1 MKMITTIMKTLLLL
15 CLILSIRTANAQQFV
30 HPGIPFTRSDLDL
43 LKQNITREPWLTAY
57 NSFKSDARSQ
67 LSYGMQGPFTTVS
80 RAPDIN
86 RNQWISDMT
95 AVHNLAFMWIF
106 TGDTAYAKKAT
117 GILDAWAVTQTTWTG
132 DESFLDLGDQ
142 ANMFVTGADILK
154 STYPGWTAANTANVN
169 RYFGTVIWPQL
180 DVPNPVRGL
189 NQGAI
194 QLKAAVSIAAFLD
207 DPVKWNQAIQSF
219 RADAGGGLAN
229 SLPNGQV
236 GDAGRDEGHW
246 RGQGE
251 ALAWSAE
258 VAWKQ
263 GTDVFAD
270 LDNRLLAI
278 SELYT
283 HFHTDTTG
291 FRFIPFGGTYGFFTG
306 WGSNGTAKQRFRM
319 YNIIEGAYIL
329 RKGIPAPYTIA
340 MRDLL
345 GEDAATFLYRKSADS
360 STAVALSPVQHPAT
374 AAVTHLTN
382 ADVGATGLAGSAVY
396 SNGSWTVKGAGADIP
411 VPVLQS
417 KDAFNFAFQKLSGN
431 IAIVARIT
439 AMDNTDAAAKAGIMF
454 RESLSDDARFTG
466 LFMQPNNRIASTWR
480 GAAAWSKTNISW
492 NNPPGGYLD
501 HYVAGRPYW
510 LKLEK
515 TGSRITAY
523 HSFDSISWTCLSAVE
538 IPMAEPVYVGIC
550 VSSHNTSALN
560 TAVFDGVAI
569 TNLSPAGA
577 PVINS
582 ATADTAVLGA
592 AFSYAITAS
601 PAATTFSAAGLP
613 AGLAVDSATGIISG
627 TPDTTGTFPVTL
639 NAQNSSGTGSAVLM
653 LKVVSNMPPAP
664 PASPALSKETDST
677 IRISWTASA
686 GATSYAVKRSL
697 TAGGP
702 YTTIVSGVNGTYYI
716 DATVYPGHNYY
727 VVTAYAGS
735 LESAASAEVTLQL
748 PPTIPSAPAIE
759 NANGLVSLSWPAAE
773 GADNYNVKRSGVRG
787 GPYTTIAS
795 HLTARQYTD
804 SAVTNGSYYYYV
816 ITSFAA
822 PLESANSPEVL
833 GVPSA
838 VSLSWSTA
846 AATGNWSNSA
856 NWVGQTAPVSPA
868 LLSFNTSTTDTLNND
883 INSLEIARIQFNT
896 EADAFTVNGNAM
908 LLGNDIINN
917 ATNAQVINLPIQINR
932 TVAINATAGDISL
945 SGPIT
950 GNGGIV
956 KNGRATLNIAGANTF
971 TGGLTLNGTNA
982 GGWPPNTATALTG
995 VGTGAIGAPLS
1006 GPAGTGPIIMN
1017 GGALMNNNTA
1027 VLFNDI
1033 LIKDSVK
1040 SYLYSN
1046 GGGLTFAGRMLGNG
1060 VIEHDGASTGGLQLN
1075 GDNREFTG
1083 TFISV
1088 NRSSNHRIRFN
1099 VATAGSAKARWIFNN
1114 GFTDGQGFTFTD
1126 TIRFGA
1132 MSGGGQL
1139 RRDNGAPVISIGALN
1154 INTTFN
1160 GIITGA
1166 LTIIKEGTGILRFTG
1181 ANNYSGNTT
1190 VTDGTLLIDSTGQI
1204 TSTTSVIAGTIGG
1217 IGKCT
1222 GAVTV
1227 GTGAGTG
1234 AVLAPGSQGI
1244 GRFTTGPLTLRHDAA
1259 YLAELNTANG
1269 DGDQVSVS
1277 GIVLNNPRLA
1287 ITGIG
1292 AATIPAGTSYTLVD
1306 NTGTAA
1312 VTGIFDSLP
1321 EMSLV
1326 TVNGLNFRITYRG
1339 GTGNDILL
1347 LDDRTLPAVI
1357 NSPDSAS
1364 VIIGKPF
1371 SYTITAIKSPG
1382 VFHATGLPAGLR
1394 IDTATGVI
1402 SGATTTA
1409 GVFAVQLSATG
1420 ATGTG
1425 TTTLTLTV
1433 YNNIVSGLI
1442 VASGDRK
1449 NIVEWNAIPDLRY
1462 LVKRAIEPGASFTT
1476 LDTVAITRYLD
1487 TAVTNGSTYYY
1498 TISAVDGGQVNPASN
1513 PVTATPNVGQH
1524 GYWKFDEQS
1533 DTRSRDFW
1541 GANHANLAP
1550 AAQRDTGYAST
1561 ALKLDGSANAYASL
1575 PAGVLST
1582 LNDFTITTWVKMDA
1596 LVNWMRI
1603 FDFGNGTNN
1612 YLFFTPQVSV
1622 TSGKSTVRYAIKNG
1636 GGEQQVSYNYTFP
1649 LNTWTHFAIT
1659 QSGNTCRLYING
1671 TLVATNTGVTIKPAA
1686 LGSTTQNY
1694 LGKSQ
1699 FTADPNLK
1707 GKIDEFRI
1715 YNRALTAA
1723 EIAGAMKALQE
1734 ITFAAL
1740 PGKRIGDADFSIT
1753 ATASS
1758 GLPVSF
1764 SSGNETVVKVT
1775 NGVVSILQ
1783 PGRDSIIA
1791 TQAGDSIYAPAT
1803 AKQVLQV
1810 LPFNL
1815 QVQHMDGDSQT
1826 TGTTIK
1832 PYLKLMNPD
1841 TIPVAYKELTAR
1853 YWFTAENFAGINTWI
1868 DYAAL
1873 GSNKVK
1879 MKYAALDTPRNGAFG
1894 YIEYSFDSTAGALA
1908 AGGSS
1913 GAIQSRIANK
1923 NSAVLQE
1930 AGDYSYAPN
1939 RSYTANDHIT
1949 LYRNGKLVWG
1959 VEPAAVTPVVNL
1971 KVATQAVS
1979 SAQNTIS
1986 TYVRINNEG
1995 NVPVNYEDLSVRYW
2009 FTAED
2014 SVAALNYW
2022 IDYAALGVQHIS
2034 GALVRLNPA
2043 PDSADA
2049 YFELKVKPAAG
2060 ALYPLSN
2067 SGNIQYRIAKANW
2080 SNFNQA
2086 NDYSY
2091 QPGVLSVNPHTTL
2104 YYKGQLIWGTEP
2116 ASVGALLRQAVMAAG
2131 KPVPSQLASL
2141 SLYPNPVVN
2150 ELHVKVQ
2157 EPLQDAWI
2165 SILSNSGIVVRV
2177 QRISNALHTVSFAG
2191 LPAGVYYVTIRN
2203 NGKETT
2209 RIIIRQ

>member
-1 MKMITTIMKTLLLL
+1 MKTITTIVKTLLLL
-15 CLILSIRTANAQQFV
+15 WLILSIGTANAQQFV

-43 LKQNITREPWLTAY
+43 LKQNITQEPWLSAY

-67 LSYGMQGPFTTVS
+67 LSYGMQGPFAIVS

-86 RNQWISDMT
+86 RNQWINDMT

-117 GILDAWAVTQTTWTG
+117 DILNAWAVTQTSWTG

-142 ANMFVTGADILK
+142 ANMFVTAADILK
-154 STYPGWTAANTANVN
+154 STYPGWTATNTANVN
-169 RYFGTVIWPQL
+169 RYFGTVIWSQV

-207 DPVKWNQAIQSF
+207 DQVKWNQAIQSF

-263 GTDVFAD
+263 GTDLFAD

-278 SELYT
+278 SELYS

-306 WGSNGTAKQRFRM
+306 WGSNGTAKQLFRM
-319 YNIIEGAYIL
+319 YNIIEGAYAL
-329 RKGIPAPYTIA
+329 RKGIPAPYSVA
-340 MRDLL
+340 MRDRL
-345 GEDAATFLYRKSADS
+345 GENAATFLYRKSADA
-360 STAVALSPVQHPAT
+360 STATIPSPVQHPVAT
-374 AAVTHLTN
+374 AVTNLTN

-417 KDAFNFAFQKLSGN
+417 KDAFNFAFQKVSGN
-431 IAIVARIT
+431 VAIVARIT
-439 AMDNTDAAAKAGIMF
+439 SMDNTDVAAKAGIMF

-538 IPMAEPVYVGIC
+538 IPMAEPLYVGLC
-550 VSSHNTSALN
+550 VSSHNTSALS

-569 TNLSPAGA
+569 TNPSPAGS
-577 PVINS
+577 PVISS
-582 ATADTAVLGA
+582 ATADTAVIGS
-592 AFSYAITAS
+592 AFSYAVTAS
-601 PAATTFSAAGLP
+601 PAATAFSASGLP
-613 AGLAVDSATGIISG
+613 AGLSIDSTTGIISG
-627 TPDTTGTFPVTL
+627 TPGTTGAFPVTL
-639 NAQNSSGTGSAVLM
+639 YAANNSGSGSAVLM
-653 LKVVSNMPPAP
+653 LNVVSNVPPAP
-664 PASPALSKETDST
+664 PASPALAKDTDST
-677 IRISWTASA
+677 IRISWAASA
-686 GATSYAVKRSL
+686 GATSYTVKRSL

-702 YTTIVSGVNGTYYI
+702 YTTIVSGATGTSYV
-716 DATVYPGHNYY
+716 DATAYPGHNYY
-727 VVTAYAGS
+727 IITAVAGS
-735 LESAASAEVTLQL
+735 LEGDASAEVALQL
-748 PPTIPSAPAIE
+748 PPTIPSAPLVE
-759 NANGLVSLSWPAAE
+759 NANGLIHLSWPAAE
-773 GADNYNVKRSGVRG
+773 GADAYNVKRSTVRG

-795 HLTARQYTD
+795 GLTATEYTD
-804 SAVTNGSYYYYV
+804 NAVTNGSYYYYV
-816 ITSFAA
+816 ISSFAT
-822 PLESANSPEVL
+822 PLESANSLEVL
-833 GVPSA
+833 GVPAGVSA
-838 VSLSWSTA
+838 SWSTTA
-846 AATGNWSNSA
+846 TTGNWSNDA
-856 NWVGQTAPVSPA
+856 NWTGQTAPVSPA
-868 LLSFNTSTTDTLNND
+868 LLSFDTSTTDTLTND
-883 INSLEIARIQFNT
+883 IDNLEIARIAFNAG
-896 EADAFTVNGNAM
+896 ADAFVINGDSI
-908 LLGNDIINN
+908 LLGNDINNN
-917 ATNAQVINLPIQINR
+917 ATKAQVINLPMQINR
-932 TVAINATAGDISL
+932 TVAINAIAGDISL
-945 SGPIT
+945 SGPIS
-950 GNGGIV
+950 GSGGIV

-971 TGGLTLNGTNA
+971 AGGLTLNGTNA

-1033 LIKDSVK
+1033 IVKDSVK

-1060 VIEHDGASTGGLQLN
+1060 VIEHDGASTGGLHLN

-1099 VATAGSAKARWIFNN
+1099 VATAGSAKANWIFNN

-1154 INTTFN
+1154 TNTTFF

-1166 LTIIKEGTGILRFTG
+1166 LTIIKEGAGTLRFTG

-1190 VTDGTLLIDSTGQI
+1190 VTGGTLLIDSTGQI
-1204 TSTTSVIAGTIGG
+1204 TSNTSVVAGTIGG

-1222 GAVTV
+1222 GVVTV

-1234 AVLAPGSQGI
+1234 AMLAPGSQGI
-1244 GRFTTGPLTLRHDAA
+1244 GKFTTGLLTLQRDAV
-1259 YLAELNTANG
+1259 YLAELNANG
-1269 DGDQVSVS
+1269 NGDQVSVS
-1277 GIVLNNPRLA
+1277 GIVLNNPRLTV
-1287 ITGIG
+1287 IGTGTT
-1292 AATIPAGTSYTLVD
+1292 TIPEGTSYTIVD

-1312 VTGIFDSLP
+1312 VSGIFDSLP

-1326 TVNGLNFRITYRG
+1326 RVNGLNFRISYRG
-1339 GTGNDILL
+1339 GTGNDIVL
-1347 LDDRTLPAVI
+1347 LDDRILPSVI
-1357 NSPDSAS
+1357 TSADSAS
-1364 VIIGKPF
+1364 VIINKPF
-1371 SYTITAIKSPG
+1371 SYAVTAIKSPG

-1394 IDTATGVI
+1394 IDTVTGVI
-1402 SGATTTA
+1402 SGTPTVA

-1420 ATGTG
+1420 PTGTG
-1425 TTTLTLTV
+1425 TATLTLTV
-1433 YNNIVSGLI
+1433 YSNIVSGPI
-1442 VASGDRK
+1442 VASGDKK
-1449 NIVEWNAIPDLRY
+1449 NIVEWNAIQHLRY
-1462 LVKRAIEPGASFTT
+1462 LVKRATEPAGPFTS
-1476 LDTVAITRYLD
+1476 LDTVAISRYTD
-1487 TAVTNGSTYYY
+1487 TAVTNGSIYYY
-1498 TISAVDGGQVNPASN
+1498 VISSVDGASINPASD
-1513 PVTATPNVGQH
+1513 PVTATPNAGQQ

-1533 DTRSRDFW
+1533 GTRARDIW
-1541 GANHANLAP
+1541 GANHANLA
-1550 AAQRDTGYAST
+1550 ATAKRDTGYAAT
-1561 ALKLDGSANAYASL
+1561 GLKLDGTANAYASL

-1582 LNDFTITTWVKMDA
+1582 LNDFTITIWVKMDA
-1596 LVNWMRI
+1596 LTNWMRI

-1612 YLFFTPQVSV
+1612 YLFLTPQVGV

-1659 QSGNTCRLYING
+1659 QAGNTCRLYING
-1671 TLVATNTGVTIKPAA
+1671 ALVATNTGVTIKPAA

-1699 FTADPNLK
+1699 FIADPNLK
-1707 GKIDEFRI
+1707 AKIDEFRI
-1715 YNRALTAA
+1715 YNRALSAA
-1723 EIAGAMKALQE
+1723 EIAGAMKAMQE
-1734 ITFAAL
+1734 ITFAAI

-1758 GLPVSF
+1758 SLPVTF
-1764 SSGNETVVKVT
+1764 SSNEAMATVT

-1783 PGRDSIIA
+1783 PGTDTIIA
-1791 TQAGDSIYAPAT
+1791 TQAGDSVYAPAT
-1803 AKQVLQV
+1803 AKQVLHV

-1826 TGTTIK
+1826 AGTTIK
-1832 PYLKLMNPD
+1832 PYLKIINAD
-1841 TIPVAYKELTAR
+1841 TISAVYKELTAR
-1853 YWFTAENFAGINTWI
+1853 YWFTAENFAGINTWV

-1873 GSNKVK
+1873 GSSKVR
-1879 MKYAALDTPRNGAFG
+1879 MKYMTLEAPRNGAFG
-1894 YIEYSFDSTAGALA
+1894 YIEYSFDSTAGSLA
-1908 AGGSS
+1908 VGGNS

-1930 AGDYSYAPN
+1930 TGDYSYVPN

-1959 VEPAAVTPVVNL
+1959 VEPATTASVVNL
-1971 KVATQAVS
+1971 KVATQAVT

-2022 IDYAALGVQHIS
+2022 IDYAALGGQNIS
-2034 GALVRLNPA
+2034 GSFVRLSPA
-2043 PDSADA
+2043 LDGADA
-2049 YFELKVKPAAG
+2049 YFEVKVKPAAG
-2060 ALYPLSN
+2060 SLYPLSN

-2091 QPGVLSVNPHTTL
+2091 QQGVLSVNSHATL

-2116 ASVGALLRQAVMAAG
+2116 ASVGASSRLAAVAGQKAA
-2131 KPVPSQLASL
+2131 PSQLAGIT
-2141 SLYPNPVVN
+2141 LYPNPVVN
-2150 ELHVKVQ
+2150 ELRVKMQ

-2165 SILSNSGIVVRV
+2165 TILSNSGVVVCV
-2177 QRISNALHTVSFAG
+2177 QRITSAQHTVSFER

-2203 NGKETT
+2203 NGRETT

>member
-1 MKMITTIMKTLLLL
+1 MKTIITIMKTLLLL
-15 CLILSIRTANAQQFV
+15 WLILSIRTVNAQQFV
-30 HPGIPFTRSDLDL
+30 HPGIPFTMSDLDQ
-43 LKQNITREPWLTAY
+43 LKQNITREPWLSAY
-57 NSFKSDARSQ
+57 NSFKSDAKSQ

-86 RNQWISDMT
+86 RNQWINDMT

-117 GILDAWAVTQTTWTG
+117 DILNAWAVTQTTWTG

-142 ANMFVTGADILK
+142 ANLFVTGADILK
-154 STYPGWTAANTANVN
+154 STYPGWTATNTANVN

-207 DPVKWNQAIQSF
+207 DPVKWNAAIQSY

-251 ALAWSAE
+251 ALVWSAE

-263 GTDVFAD
+263 GIDLFAD

-278 SELYT
+278 SELYS

-291 FRFIPFGGTYGFFTG
+291 LRFIPFGGTYGFFTG
-306 WGSNGTAKQRFRM
+306 WGSNGTAKQLFRM
-319 YNIIEGAYIL
+319 YNIIEAAYTL
-329 RKGIPAPYTIA
+329 RKGIPAPYSVA
-340 MRDLL
+340 MRDRL
-345 GEDAATFLYRKSADS
+345 GENAATFLYRKSADA
-360 STAVALSPVQHPAT
+360 STATALPPIQHPAT
-374 AAVTHLTN
+374 TAVTNLTD
-382 ADVGATGLAGSAVY
+382 ADVGATGLAGNAVY
-396 SNGSWTVKGAGADIP
+396 NNGSWTVKGAGADIP

-417 KDAFNFAFQKLSGN
+417 KDAFNFAFQRVSGDV
-431 IAIVARIT
+431 AIVARIT
-439 AMDNTDAAAKAGIMF
+439 AMDETDVAAKAGIMF
-454 RESLSDDARFTG
+454 RESLNDDARFTG

-501 HYVAGRPYW
+501 HFVAGRPYW

-538 IPMAEPVYVGIC
+538 IPMTAPAYVGLC
-550 VSSHNTSALN
+550 VSSHNTSVLN
-560 TAVFDGVAI
+560 TTVFDGVAI
-569 TNLSPAGA
+569 TNLSPAGS
-577 PVINS
+577 PVISS
-582 ATADTAVLGA
+582 ATVDTAVLGA
-592 AFSYAITAS
+592 TFNYAITAS
-601 PAATTFSAAGLP
+601 PAATSFSAAGLP
-613 AGLAVDSATGIISG
+613 AGLTIDSTTGIISG
-627 TPDTTGTFPVTL
+627 AASAMGTFPVTL
-639 NAQNSSGTGSAVLM
+639 NAANSSGIGSAVLM
-653 LKVVSNMPPAP
+653 LKVVSNVPPAP
-664 PASPALSKETDST
+664 PAGPALVEETDST
-677 IRISWTASA
+677 IRISWSPSA
-686 GATSYAVKRSL
+686 DATSYTVKHSL

-702 YTTIVSGVNGTYYI
+702 YTTIVSGVTATSYV
-716 DATVYPGHNYY
+716 DAAAYPGHNYY
-727 VVTAYAGS
+727 IITASAGS
-735 LESAASAEVTLQL
+735 LEGTASAEVTLQL
-748 PPTIPSAPAIE
+748 PPTIPSMPVVE
-759 NANGLVSLSWPAAE
+759 NANGKVILSWSAAE
-773 GADNYNVKRSGVRG
+773 GADTYNVKRSVARG
-787 GPYTTIAS
+787 GPYSTIAS
-795 HLTARQYTD
+795 GLTATQYTD
-804 SAVTNGSYYYYV
+804 STVTNGYYYYYV
-816 ITSFAA
+816 VSSFAT
-822 PLESANSPEVL
+822 PLESDNSAEVL
-833 GVPSA
+833 GVPSG
-838 VSLSWSTA
+838 VSGSWSTT

-856 NWVGQTAPVSPA
+856 NWTGGTAPASPA

-883 INSLEIARIQFNT
+883 IDRLEIASMQFNIG
-896 EADAFTVNGNAM
+896 ADAFVISGDSVR
-908 LLGNDIINN
+908 LGNDITNN
-917 ATNAQVINLPIQINR
+917 ATKAQVINLPMQIYR
-932 TVAINATAGDISL
+932 TVVINATSGDISL
-945 SGPIT
+945 GGPIT
-950 GNGGIV
+950 GAGGIV
-956 KNGRATLNIAGANTF
+956 KNGHATLNIAGNNTF

-995 VGTGAIGAPLS
+995 VGTGAIGAPVS
-1006 GPAGTGPIIMN
+1006 GPAGTGPVVMN

-1033 LIKDSVK
+1033 IIKDSVK

-1060 VIEHDGASTGGLQLN
+1060 TIEHDGASTGGLHLN

-1099 VATAGSAKARWIFNN
+1099 VATAGSAKANWVFNN

-1154 INTTFN
+1154 TNTTFF

-1166 LTIIKEGTGILRFTG
+1166 LTIVKEGTGILRFTG

-1190 VTDGTLLIDSTGQI
+1190 VTGGTLLIDSTGQI
-1204 TSTTSVIAGTIGG
+1204 TSTTNVVAGTIGG

-1222 GAVTV
+1222 GTVTV
-1227 GTGAGTG
+1227 GTGAM
-1234 AVLAPGSQGI
+1234 LAPGSLGI
-1244 GRFTTGPLTLRHDAA
+1244 GKFTTGQLTLQQGAT
-1259 YLAELNTANG
+1259 YLAELNTASG

-1277 GIVLNNPRLA
+1277 GIVLNKPRLTIA
-1287 ITGIG
+1287 GIG
-1292 AATIPAGTSYTLVD
+1292 AASIPEGTSYTIVD

-1312 VTGIFDSLP
+1312 VSGIFDSLP

-1326 TVNGLNFRITYRG
+1326 SVNGLNFRITYKG
-1339 GTGNDILL
+1339 GTDNDIVL
-1347 LDDRTLPAVI
+1347 LDDRSLPSVI
-1357 NSPDSAS
+1357 TSPDSAA

-1382 VFHATGLPAGLR
+1382 VFHATGLPAGLS
-1394 IDTATGVI
+1394 IDSTTGII
-1402 SGATTTA
+1402 SGTPATA
-1409 GVFAVQLSATG
+1409 GVFAIQLSATG

-1425 TTTLTLTV
+1425 TATLTLVV
-1433 YNNIVSGLI
+1433 YSNIVNGLI
-1442 VASGDRK
+1442 VASGDKK
-1449 NIVEWNAIPDLRY
+1449 NVVEWNAIQNLRY
-1462 LVKRAIEPGASFTT
+1462 LVKRAAVPDGPFTA
-1476 LDTVAITRYLD
+1476 LDTVALTKYTD
-1487 TAVTNGSTYYY
+1487 TAVTNGNTYYY
-1498 TISAVDGGQVNPASN
+1498 TVSSVDAGKVNPASD
-1513 PVTATPNVGQH
+1513 PVTATPGIGQH
-1524 GYWKFDEQS
+1524 GYWKFDEQGG
-1533 DTRSRDFW
+1533 THARDVW
-1541 GANHANLAP
+1541 GANHATLAST
-1550 AAQRDTGYAST
+1550 AKRDTGYAAN
-1561 ALKLDGSANAYASL
+1561 ALKLDGTANAYASL

-1596 LVNWMRI
+1596 ITTWMRI

-1612 YLFFTPQVSV
+1612 YLFLTPQAGV
-1622 TSGKSTVRYAIKNG
+1622 TSGKSIVRYAIRNG
-1636 GGEQQVSYNYTFP
+1636 GGEQQVNYNYTFP

-1659 QSGNTCRLYING
+1659 QSGNTSRLYING

-1686 LGSTTQNY
+1686 LGSTAQNY

-1707 GKIDEFRI
+1707 AKIDEFRI

-1723 EIAGAMKALQE
+1723 EIAAGMKAMQE
-1734 ITFAAL
+1734 ITFTAI
-1740 PGKRIGDADFSIT
+1740 PGKRIGDADFNVT

-1758 GLPVSF
+1758 GLPVTFAS
-1764 SSGNETVVKVT
+1764 TDAAMAKVT
-1775 NGVVSILQ
+1775 DSTVSILQ
-1783 PGRDSIIA
+1783 AGTDTIIA
-1791 TQAGDSIYAPAT
+1791 TQPGDSIYAPAT
-1803 AKQVLQV
+1803 AKQALHV

-1815 QVQHMDGDSQT
+1815 QVQHMDGDTQT
-1826 TGTTIK
+1826 SGTNLK
-1832 PYLKLMNPD
+1832 PYLKVINTD
-1841 TIPVAYKELTAR
+1841 TVTAVYKELTAR

-1868 DYAAL
+1868 DYAAM

-1879 MKYAALDTPRNGAFG
+1879 MKYVALDTPRNGAFG
-1894 YIEYSFDSTAGALA
+1894 YVEYSFDSTAGTLA
-1908 AGGSS
+1908 AGANS
-1913 GAIQSRIANK
+1913 GAIQSRVANK
-1923 NSAVLQE
+1923 NSALLQE
-1930 AGDYSYAPN
+1930 TNDYSYAPD
-1939 RSYTANDHIT
+1939 RTYMTDDHIT
-1949 LYRNGKLVWG
+1949 LYRNGRLIWG
-1959 VEPAAVTPVVNL
+1959 IEPATVTPVVDL
-1971 KVATQAVS
+1971 QVATQSVS
-1979 SAQNTIS
+1979 NAQNQIN

-1995 NVPVNYEDLSVRYW
+1995 NTPVNYEDLSVRYW
-2009 FTAED
+2009 FTVED
-2014 SVAALNYW
+2014 SASALNYW
-2022 IDYAALGVQHIS
+2022 IDYAVLGSQNVTGS
-2034 GALVRLNPA
+2034 FVRLSPA

-2049 YFELKVKPAAG
+2049 YFEVKVKAVAG
-2060 ALYPLSN
+2060 KLYPLSN

-2091 QPGVLSVNPHTTL
+2091 QSGALRLNAHATL

-2116 ASVGALLRQAVMAAG
+2116 AALSGAARQAVIAAG
-2131 KPVPSQLASL
+2131 KAVQPL
-2141 SLYPNPVVN
+2141 SSGVTLYPNPVVN
-2150 ELHVKVQ
+2150 ELRVKVQ

-2165 SILSNSGIVVRV
+2165 TVLSNSGTVVRV
-2177 QRISNALHTVSFAG
+2177 QRMTNAQQTVSFSN

-2203 NGKETT
+2203 NGRETT
-2209 RIIIRQ
+2209 KIIIKE

>member
-1 MKMITTIMKTLLLL
+1 MRTITTLVKTLLLL
-15 CLILSIRTANAQQFV
+15 WLIPGIQAVNAQQFV
-30 HPGIPFTRSDLDL
+30 HPGIPFTRSDLDQ

-67 LSYGMQGPFTTVS
+67 LSYGMQGPFSTVS

-86 RNQWISDMT
+86 RNQWINDMT

-117 GILDAWAVTQTTWTG
+117 DILNAWAVTQTSWTG

-142 ANMFVTGADILK
+142 ANLFVTGADILK
-154 STYPGWTAANTANVN
+154 STYPGWTSTHTTNVN
-169 RYFGTVIWPQL
+169 RYFGTVIWSQL

-194 QLKAAVSIAAFLD
+194 QLKAAISIAAFLD
-207 DPVKWNQAIQSF
+207 DPVKWQQAIRSF

-263 GTDVFAD
+263 GIDLFAD

-306 WGSNGTAKQRFRM
+306 WGSNGVPKQLFRM
-319 YNIIEGAYIL
+319 YNIIEAAYVT
-329 RKGIPAPYTIA
+329 RKGIPAPYTVA
-340 MRDLL
+340 MRDRL
-345 GEDAATFLYRKSADS
+345 GENAATFLYRKSADS
-360 STAVALSPVQHPAT
+360 STAVIPSPVQHPAT
-374 AAVTHLTN
+374 TAVTTLTN
-382 ADVGATGLAGSAVY
+382 ADVGATGLAGSSVY
-396 SNGSWTVKGAGADIP
+396 SNGTWTVRGAGADIP

-417 KDAFNFAFQKLSGN
+417 KDAFNFAFQKVSGDV
-431 IAIVARIT
+431 AIVARIT
-439 AMDNTDAAAKAGIMF
+439 AMDNTDVAAKAGIMF
-454 RESLSDDARFTG
+454 RESLNDDARFTG

-501 HYVAGRPYW
+501 HFVAGRPYW

-515 TGSRITAY
+515 TGSRISAY

-538 IPMAEPVYVGIC
+538 IPMTEPLYVGLC
-550 VSSHNTSALN
+550 VSSRNTSALN

-569 TNLSPAGA
+569 TNPSPAGA
-577 PVINS
+577 PVISS

-592 AFSYAITAS
+592 AFSYTVTAS
-601 PAATTFSAAGLP
+601 PAATSFSATGLP
-613 AGLAVDSATGIISG
+613 AGLTIDSTTGIISG
-627 TPDTTGTFPVTL
+627 TADTTGTFPVTL
-639 NAQNSSGTGSAVLM
+639 NAANSNGSGSAVLM
-653 LKVVSNMPPAP
+653 LKVASNVPPAP
-664 PASPALSKETDST
+664 PAGPALARDTDST
-677 IRISWTASA
+677 VRISWTASA

-702 YTTIVSGVNGTYYI
+702 YTTIISGATGTSFV
-716 DATVYPGHNYY
+716 DADAYPGHNYY
-727 VVTAYAGS
+727 IVTAYAGA

-748 PPTIPSAPAIE
+748 PPTIPSAPVVE
-759 NANGLVSLSWPAAE
+759 NANGLVSLNWPAAE
-773 GADNYNVKRSGVRG
+773 GADTYNVKRSAVRG

-795 HLTARQYTD
+795 GLTATQFTD
-804 SAVTNGSYYYYV
+804 STVANGSYYYYV

-822 PLESANSPEVL
+822 PLESANSGEVL
-833 GVPSA
+833 GVPAA
-838 VSLSWSTA
+838 VSASWSTT
-846 AATGNWSNSA
+846 AATPDWSNGA
-856 NWVGQTAPVSPA
+856 NWTGQTAPASPA

-883 INSLEIARIQFNT
+883 IANLEIARMQFNA
-896 EADAFTVNGNAM
+896 EANAFVVNGNAV

-917 ATNAQVINLPIQINR
+917 AAKVQVINLPIQINR
-932 TVAINATAGDISL
+932 TVAINAIGGDIFL
-945 SGPIT
+945 SGPVT

-971 TGGLTLNGTNA
+971 TGGLTINGANA
-982 GGWPPNTATALTG
+982 GGWPPNTAVALTG
-995 VGTGAIGAPLS
+995 IGTGTIGAPLS
-1006 GPAGTGPIIMN
+1006 GPAGTGPVIMN

-1033 LIKDSVK
+1033 IIKDSVK
-1040 SYLYSN
+1040 SYLYSH

-1060 VIEHDGASTGGLQLN
+1060 IIEHDGASTSGLHLN

-1099 VATAGSAKARWIFNN
+1099 VATAGSAKARWVFNN
-1114 GFTDGQGFTFTD
+1114 GFTDGQGFTFAD

-1139 RRDNGAPVISIGALN
+1139 RRDAGAPVISIGALN
-1154 INTTFN
+1154 INTTFF
-1160 GIITGA
+1160 GIITGGLA
-1166 LTIIKEGTGILRFTG
+1166 IIKEGTGILRFTG

-1190 VTDGTLLIDSTGQI
+1190 VTGGTLLIDSTGQI
-1204 TSTTSVIAGTIGG
+1204 TSNTTVVAGTIGG

-1222 GAVTV
+1222 GTVMV

-1234 AVLAPGSQGI
+1234 SMLAPGSQGI
-1244 GRFTTGPLTLRHDAA
+1244 GRFTTGMLTLQQDAV

-1269 DGDQVSVS
+1269 NGDQVSVS
-1277 GIVLNNPRLA
+1277 GIVLNNPRL
-1287 ITGIG
+1287 IVTGIG
-1292 AATIPAGTSYTLVD
+1292 TGTVPEGTSYTIVD
-1306 NTGTAA
+1306 NTGTTA

-1321 EMSLV
+1321 EMSPV
-1326 TVNGLNFRITYRG
+1326 RVNGLNFRITYRG
-1339 GTGNDILL
+1339 GTGNDIVL
-1347 LDDRTLPAVI
+1347 LDDRALPSVI
-1357 NSPDSAS
+1357 TSPDVAS

-1371 SYTITAIKSPG
+1371 TYSITAIKSPFA
-1382 VFHATGLPAGLR
+1382 FHATGLPAGLH
-1394 IDTATGVI
+1394 IDTATGII
-1402 SGATTTA
+1402 SGTPAAA

-1420 ATGTG
+1420 PAGTG
-1425 TTTLTLTV
+1425 TATLTLTV
-1433 YNNIVSGLI
+1433 YSNIVSGLI
-1442 VASGDRK
+1442 VASGDKK
-1449 NIVEWNAIPDLRY
+1449 NIVEWNAVQDLRY
-1462 LVKRAIEPGASFTT
+1462 LVKRATGPEGPFIS
-1476 LDTVAITRYLD
+1476 LDTVAATRYTD
-1487 TAVTNGSTYYY
+1487 TTVTNGSIYYY
-1498 TISAVDGGQVNPASN
+1498 TISSVDGSRINPASD
-1513 PVTATPNVGQH
+1513 PVIATPDAGQH

-1533 DTRSRDFW
+1533 GVRARDIW
-1541 GANHANLAP
+1541 GANHANLAATAKP
-1550 AAQRDTGYAST
+1550 DTGYAAS
-1561 ALKLDGSANAYASL
+1561 ALKLDGTATSYASL
-1575 PAGVLST
+1575 PAGVVST
-1582 LNDFTITTWVKMDA
+1582 LDDFTITTWVKMDA
-1596 LVNWMRI
+1596 ITTWMRI

-1612 YLFFTPQVSV
+1612 YIFLTPQAGV
-1622 TSGKSTVRYAIKNG
+1622 TSGKSIIRYAIKNG
-1636 GGEQQVSYNYTFP
+1636 GGEQQLNYNYTFP

-1659 QSGNTCRLYING
+1659 QAGNTCRLYING
-1671 TLVATNTGVTIKPAA
+1671 ALVATNTGITIKPAA
-1686 LGSTTQNY
+1686 LGSTAQNY

-1707 GKIDEFRI
+1707 ARIDEFRI
-1715 YNRALTAA
+1715 YNRALTAT
-1723 EIAGAMKALQE
+1723 EIAGAMKAMQE
-1734 ITFAAL
+1734 ISFAAI
-1740 PGKRIGDADFSIT
+1740 PDRRIGDADFSIT
-1753 ATASS
+1753 AIASS
-1758 GLPVSF
+1758 GLPVTF
-1764 SSGNETVVKVT
+1764 SVSDEAVAKVT
-1775 NGVVSILQ
+1775 NGIVSTLQ
-1783 PGRDSIIA
+1783 PGTDTIIA

-1803 AKQVLQV
+1803 TKQVLHV

-1815 QVQHMDGDSQT
+1815 EVQHMDGDSQAA
-1826 TGTTIK
+1826 GTTIK
-1832 PYLKLMNPD
+1832 PYLKLLNTD
-1841 TIPVAYKELTAR
+1841 TIPAAYKELTAR
-1853 YWFTAENFAGINTWI
+1853 YWFSAENFAGINTWI

-1873 GSNKVK
+1873 GNSRIR
-1879 MKYAALDTPRNGAFG
+1879 MKYVGLDMPRNGAFG
-1894 YIEYSFDSTAGALA
+1894 YVEYSFDSTAGTLV
-1908 AGGSS
+1908 AGGNS

-1923 NSAVLQE
+1923 NAAVLQE
-1930 AGDYSYAPN
+1930 TGDYSYASN
-1939 RSYTANDHIT
+1939 RVYTSNDHIT

-2014 SVAALNYW
+2014 NAAALNYW
-2022 IDYAALGVQHIS
+2022 IDYAAVGVQQIS
-2034 GALVRLNPA
+2034 GSFVRLSPA

-2049 YFELKVKPAAG
+2049 YFEVKIKPTAG
-2060 ALYPLSN
+2060 VLYPLSN
-2067 SGNIQYRIAKANW
+2067 SGNIQYRLTKANW
-2080 SNFNQA
+2080 SAFVQT
-2086 NDYSY
+2086 NDHSY
-2091 QPGVLSVNPHTTL
+2091 QQGVLSLNPRTTL

-2116 ASVGALLRQAVMAAG
+2116 GAAG
-2131 KPVPSQLASL
+2131 TSSRLAFAENKTVPSPSADIAVF
-2141 SLYPNPVVN
+2141 PNPVIN
-2150 ELHVKVQ
+2150 ELRVKIQ
-2157 EPLQDAWI
+2157 GPLKDAWI
-2165 SILSNSGIVVRV
+2165 TVSSNSGAVVRV
-2177 QRISNALHTVSFAG
+2177 QRITGALHTVSFEG
-2191 LPAGVYYVTIRN
+2191 LPSGVYYVTIRN
-2203 NGKETT
+2203 NGVVTT
-2209 RIIIRQ
+2209 KMIIRQ

>member
-1 MKMITTIMKTLLLL
+1 MKTITTIVKTLLLL
-15 CLILSIRTANAQQFV
+15 WLILSIDTANAQQFV

-43 LKQNITREPWLTAY
+43 LKQNITQEPWLSAY

-67 LSYGMQGPFTTVS
+67 LSYGMQGPFATVS

-86 RNQWISDMT
+86 RNQWINDMT

-117 GILDAWAVTQTTWTG
+117 DILNAWAVTQTSWTG

-142 ANMFVTGADILK
+142 ANMFVTAADILK
-154 STYPGWTAANTANVN
+154 STYPGWTATNTANVN
-169 RYFGTVIWPQL
+169 RYFGTVIWSQV

-263 GTDVFAD
+263 GTDLFAD

-278 SELYT
+278 SELYS

-306 WGSNGTAKQRFRM
+306 WGSNGTAKQLFRM
-319 YNIIEGAYIL
+319 YNIIEGAYAL
-329 RKGIPAPYTIA
+329 RKGIPVPYSVA
-340 MRDLL
+340 MRDRL
-345 GEDAATFLYRKSADS
+345 GENAATFLYRKSADA
-360 STAVALSPVQHPAT
+360 STATIPSPVQHPVAT
-374 AAVTHLTN
+374 AVTNLTN
-382 ADVGATGLAGSAVY
+382 ADVGATGLAGNAVY

-417 KDAFNFAFQKLSGN
+417 KDAFNFAFQKVSGN
-431 IAIVARIT
+431 VAIVARIT
-439 AMDNTDAAAKAGIMF
+439 SMDNTDVAAKAGIMF
-454 RESLSDDARFTG
+454 RESLSDDARFIG

-501 HYVAGRPYW
+501 HFVAGRPYW

-538 IPMAEPVYVGIC
+538 IPMAEPLYVGLC
-550 VSSHNTSALN
+550 VSSHNTSALS

-569 TNLSPAGA
+569 TNPSPAGS
-577 PVINS
+577 PVISS
-582 ATADTAVLGA
+582 ATADTAVIGS
-592 AFSYAITAS
+592 AFSYAVTAS
-601 PAATTFSAAGLP
+601 PAATAFSASGLP
-613 AGLAVDSATGIISG
+613 AGLSIDSTTGIISG
-627 TPDTTGTFPVTL
+627 TPGTTGAFPVTL
-639 NAQNSSGTGSAVLM
+639 YAANSSGSGSAVLM
-653 LKVVSNMPPAP
+653 LNVVSNVPPAP
-664 PASPALSKETDST
+664 PASPALAKETDST
-677 IRISWTASA
+677 IRISWAASA
-686 GATSYAVKRSL
+686 GATSYTVKRSL

-702 YTTIVSGVNGTYYI
+702 YTTIVSGATGTSYV
-716 DATVYPGHNYY
+716 DATAYPGHNYY
-727 VVTAYAGS
+727 IITAVAGS
-735 LESAASAEVTLQL
+735 LEGDASAEVTLQL
-748 PPTIPSAPAIE
+748 PPTIPSAPLVE
-759 NANGLVSLSWPAAE
+759 NANGLIHLSWPAAE
-773 GADNYNVKRSGVRG
+773 GADAYNVKRSTVRG

-795 HLTARQYTD
+795 GLTATQYTD
-804 SAVTNGSYYYYV
+804 NTVTNGSYYYYV
-816 ITSFAA
+816 ISSFAT
-822 PLESANSPEVL
+822 PLESANSIEVL
-833 GVPSA
+833 GVPAGVSA
-838 VSLSWSTA
+838 SWSTTA
-846 AATGNWSNSA
+846 TTGNWSNGA
-856 NWVGQTAPVSPA
+856 NWSGLTAPVSPA
-868 LLSFNTSTTDTLNND
+868 LLSFDTSTTDTLTND
-883 INSLEIARIQFNT
+883 IDNLELARIAFNT
-896 EADAFTVNGNAM
+896 GADAFVINGDSI
-908 LLGNDIINN
+908 LLGNDINNN
-917 ATNAQVINLPIQINR
+917 ATKAQVINLPMQINR
-932 TVAINATAGDISL
+932 TVAINAIAGDISL
-945 SGPIT
+945 SGPIS
-950 GNGGIV
+950 GSGGIV

-971 TGGLTLNGTNA
+971 AGGLTLNGTNA

-1033 LIKDSVK
+1033 IVKDSVK

-1060 VIEHDGASTGGLQLN
+1060 VIEHDGASTGGLHLN

-1099 VATAGSAKARWIFNN
+1099 VATAGSAKANWIFNN

-1154 INTTFN
+1154 TNTTFF

-1166 LTIIKEGTGILRFTG
+1166 LTIIKEGTGTLRFTG

-1190 VTDGTLLIDSTGQI
+1190 VTGGTLLIDSTGQI
-1204 TSTTSVIAGTIGG
+1204 TSNTSVVAGTIGG

-1234 AVLAPGSQGI
+1234 AMLAPGSQGI
-1244 GRFTTGPLTLRHDAA
+1244 GKFTTGLLTLQRDAI
-1259 YLAELNTANG
+1259 YLAELNANG
-1269 DGDQVSVS
+1269 NGDQVSVS
-1277 GIVLNNPRLA
+1277 GIVLNNPRLT
-1287 ITGIG
+1287 IIGTGTT
-1292 AATIPAGTSYTLVD
+1292 TIPEGTSYTIVD
-1306 NTGTAA
+1306 NTGTAT
-1312 VTGIFDSLP
+1312 VSGIFDSLP

-1326 TVNGLNFRITYRG
+1326 RVNGLNFRISYKG
-1339 GTGNDILL
+1339 GTGNDIVL
-1347 LDDRTLPAVI
+1347 LDDRILPSVI
-1357 NSPDSAS
+1357 TSADSAS
-1364 VIIGKPF
+1364 VIISKPF
-1371 SYTITAIKSPG
+1371 SYAVTAIKSPG

-1394 IDTATGVI
+1394 IDTVTGVI
-1402 SGATTTA
+1402 SGTPTVA

-1420 ATGTG
+1420 PTGTG
-1425 TTTLTLTV
+1425 TATLTLTV
-1433 YNNIVSGLI
+1433 YSNIVSGLI
-1442 VASGDRK
+1442 VASGDKK
-1449 NIVEWNAIPDLRY
+1449 NIVEWNAIQNLRY
-1462 LVKRAIEPGASFTT
+1462 LVKRATEPAGPFTS
-1476 LDTVAITRYLD
+1476 LDTVAISRYTD
-1487 TAVTNGSTYYY
+1487 TAVTNGSIYYY
-1498 TISAVDGGQVNPASN
+1498 VISSVDGGSINPASD
-1513 PVTATPNVGQH
+1513 PVTATPNAGQQ

-1533 DTRSRDFW
+1533 GTRARDIW
-1541 GANHANLAP
+1541 GANHANLATT
-1550 AAQRDTGYAST
+1550 AKRDTGYAAT
-1561 ALKLDGSANAYASL
+1561 ALKLDGTANAYASL
-1575 PAGVLST
+1575 PAGVVST
-1582 LNDFTITTWVKMDA
+1582 LNDFTITIWVKMDA
-1596 LVNWMRI
+1596 LTNWMRI

-1612 YLFFTPQVSV
+1612 YLFLTPQVGV

-1671 TLVATNTGVTIKPAA
+1671 ALVATNTGVTIKPGA

-1707 GKIDEFRI
+1707 AKVDEFRI
-1715 YNRALTAA
+1715 YNRALSAA
-1723 EIAGAMKALQE
+1723 EIASAMKAMQE
-1734 ITFAAL
+1734 ITFAAI

-1758 GLPVSF
+1758 GLPVTF
-1764 SSGNETVVKVT
+1764 SGNETMATVT

-1783 PGRDSIIA
+1783 PGTDTIIA
-1791 TQAGDSIYAPAT
+1791 TQAGDSVYAPAT
-1803 AKQVLQV
+1803 AKQVLHV

-1826 TGTTIK
+1826 AGATIK
-1832 PYLKLMNPD
+1832 PYLKIMNTD
-1841 TIPVAYKELTAR
+1841 TISATYRELTAR
-1853 YWFTAENFAGINTWI
+1853 YWFTAENFAGINTWV

-1873 GSNKVK
+1873 GSSKVR
-1879 MKYAALDTPRNGAFG
+1879 MKYVILEAPRNGAFG
-1894 YIEYSFDSTAGALA
+1894 YIEYSFDSTAGSLA
-1908 AGGSS
+1908 AAGNS

-1930 AGDYSYAPN
+1930 TGDYSYVPN

-1959 VEPAAVTPVVNL
+1959 VEPATTASVVNL
-1971 KVATQAVS
+1971 KVATQAVT

-2022 IDYAALGVQHIS
+2022 IDYAALGGQNIS
-2034 GALVRLNPA
+2034 GSFARLSPALDR
-2043 PDSADA
+2043 ADA
-2049 YFELKVKPAAG
+2049 YFEVKVKPAAG
-2060 ALYPLSN
+2060 MLYPLSN

-2091 QPGVLSVNPHTTL
+2091 QQGVLSVNSHTTL

-2116 ASVGALLRQAVMAAG
+2116 ASVGASSRLAAVAGEKAA
-2131 KPVPSQLASL
+2131 PSQLAGII
-2141 SLYPNPVVN
+2141 LYPNPVVN
-2150 ELHVKVQ
+2150 ELRVKMQ

-2165 SILSNSGIVVRV
+2165 TILSNSGVVVCV
-2177 QRISNALHTVSFAG
+2177 QRITSAQHTVSFDR

-2203 NGKETT
+2203 NGREAT